1 MEILA
6 EMGWEDEFWQLD
18 NESYREVRTIFQ
30 SICSKH
36 WQVPWD
42 EAAWKRVE
50 LKAVRVLEQFRAQRL
65 RIDRIEQYQNRLA
78 TMKVAVLSFRRDF
91 GPAIFP
97 LFPRYHEFAAL
108 PEIEQIITS
117 PLPITPDTFSC
128 LSDMIPGY
136 LENWKQMTSDS
147 LEALLRDSVDSDLPG
162 DVRAIDLAIG
172 QFLLCGVCNL
182 ILETTLRAPHHN
194 CVGPGDHL
202 AGRTDYEAAAIQA
215 TRSRLEIDF
224 IPGTDILRELV
235 EQCGQDYR
243 RTTAEEMDNLDI
255 LLCCRSC
262 ECMVVWRDGREI
274 MNWRAAAHHALS
286 AKARDQY
293 DCVWDVMKAGH
304 PRFAIAKN
312 LYSAAL
318 EGDKSET
325 PDEWICGYC
334 TERYSPPHRSLLNAQ
349 EHLRTVHQVANP
361 VKHRDFFFDFDRVS
375 LPRRT
380 FFVHHEPKLREELFE
395 PDGVTLVQ
403 DAVYHSHA
411 AVVDLSDM
419 IERS

>member
-1 MEILA
+1 MSFGSSIMSHTVKFAPYFNQYVLNI
-6 EMGWEDEFWQLD
+6 GKFPGTRL
-18 NESYREVRTIFQ
+18 VRFVTAI
-30 SICSKH
+30 SRGSPAHSK
-36 WQVPWD
+36 P
-42 EAAWKRVE
+42 AWKRVE

-274 MNWRAAAHHALS
+274 MNWRAAVS
-286 AKARDQY
+286 F
-293 DCVWDVMKAGH
+293 MGI
-304 PRFAIAKN
+304 IAV
-312 LYSAAL
+312 A
-318 EGDKSET
+318 
-325 PDEWICGYC
+325 WINF
-334 TERYSPPHRSLLNAQ
+334 SL
-349 EHLRTVHQVANP
+349 R
-361 VKHRDFFFDFDRVS
+361 
-375 LPRRT
+375 
-380 FFVHHEPKLREELFE
+380 
-395 PDGVTLVQ
+395 
-403 DAVYHSHA
+403 
-411 AVVDLSDM
+411 
-419 IERS
+419 